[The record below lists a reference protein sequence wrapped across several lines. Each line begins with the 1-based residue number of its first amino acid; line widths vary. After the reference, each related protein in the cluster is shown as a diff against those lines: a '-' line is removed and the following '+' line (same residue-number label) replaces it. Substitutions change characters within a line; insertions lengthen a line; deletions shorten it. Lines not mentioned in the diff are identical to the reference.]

1 MNAVELVHS
10 TIIRNQNMCMRRKL
24 TLPANVKTHV
34 VGASDIAKANQ
45 TCPMGAMNSSEN
57 VVTSVQHPYI
67 HTKQITT
74 FIPLTQIAGVKIRV
88 TQVIEDVSDSQHR
101 IHRSHAYLKLF

>member
-1 MNAVELVHS
+1 MY
-10 TIIRNQNMCMRRKL
+10 MRLKL
-24 TLPANVKTHV
+24 TLPSNVKTHV
-34 VGASDIAKANQ
+34 VGVSDIAKANQ

-67 HTKQITT
+67 HTKRITT
-74 FIPLTQIAGVKIRV
+74 LIPLTQIASVKIRA

-101 IHRSHAYLKLF
+101 INRTHSNLQLFCYLLNTHTFFS